1 MLPLLIYDIDFEQY
15 IEEDP
20 SINGEAVEVPE
31 IEFQIDRRV
40 ERRLQRKYGYLLC
53 RLPIAMRKY
62 RRLRHEVMAITQT
75 EEN

>member
-40 ERRLQRKYGYLLC
+40 ERRLQRKYGYLLATNC
-53 RLPIAMRKY
+53 NAEISPTAS
-62 RRLRHEVMAITQT
+62 
-75 EEN
+75 

>member
-40 ERRLQRKYGYLLC
+40 ERRLQRLW
-53 RLPIAMRKY
+53 AFA
-62 RRLRHEVMAITQT
+62 V
-75 EEN
+75 